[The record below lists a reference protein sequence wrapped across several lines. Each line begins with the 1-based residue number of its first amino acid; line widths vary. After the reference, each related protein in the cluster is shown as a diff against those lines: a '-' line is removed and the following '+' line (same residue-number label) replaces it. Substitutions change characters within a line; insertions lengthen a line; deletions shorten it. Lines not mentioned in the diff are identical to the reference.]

1 MARFDF
7 AFFQLLFRI
16 LGRQTGDISRVD
28 YKPQK
33 PHYENFPEEQP
44 FPRATPESQ
53 GVSSAYTAEF
63 LQKLKDD
70 PQANPHHVI
79 LMRHGK
85 IIAECGYAPYP
96 RDMWHITHSMCK
108 SVTGMAIGLL
118 IEDGKLTLDEK
129 LSDIFSEYV
138 GLIGIFRQ
146 SITVENLLDMTSRC
160 EFGEAGAISGNDWR
174 RGFMKA
180 GCKGEPGGAF
190 EYNSMNSYMLSA
202 IVTKKTGMPMFEFL
216 KERLFKPL
224 GITEVFWESCPKGI
238 TKGGW
243 GMFLRPEDAAKL
255 GQLYLQKGK
264 WNGVQVIPESW
275 VETSTT
281 KHIDNG
287 EGNFGYGYQVW
298 MSDRPGS
305 FAYNGMLGQDVIVYP
320 DTDMVIVI
328 NAGNKEM
335 TQEGNLTDIIRGYF
349 GAGYEPSEEAL
360 PEDTAGALELRS
372 TVRRLEGKEVHLPCI
387 VRGGWGERRSAYRP
401 EVGEADLISM
411 LIQSYNDLIKSMGS
425 DKAMETVKRN
435 FELAIDAKYLTT
447 YGMVTLANDY
457 MAKNIKNTDTAKG
470 FKDTLIEDR
479 RTERINRDKSFY
491 DAEGKSIIDSIQ
503 ISKDQYKVYDDMF
516 AKLGDARTAAMIA
529 FGSDTK
535 PYNTLVDMLKARFSE
550 MGEKLKMNKGFSFEK
565 MLGMSAEE
573 RAKLPD
579 DIQKLYKDI
588 EDANT
593 NNLSQ
598 LRSQFVNA
606 ISNTDDEDIKI
617 AINENLRKSILGG
630 LNDLMKGASADDI
643 KKAADA
649 INKTYDERI
658 GELKLD
664 KIKKR
669 LNYEDL

>member
-33 PHYENFPEEQP
+33 PHYENVPEEQP

-63 LQKLKDD
+63 LQKLRDD

-79 LMRHGK
+79 LLRHGK
-85 IIAECGYAPYP
+85 IIAECGFAPYP

-216 KERLFKPL
+216 KERLFQPL

-335 TQEGNLTDIIRGYF
+335 TQEGNLTEIIRGYF

-360 PEDTAGALELRS
+360 PENTAGELELRS

-411 LIQSYNDLIKSMGS
+411 LKGRKYELDQKQVGLFPLVMQVFHN
-425 DKAMETVKRN
+425 N
-435 FELAIDAKYLTT
+435 FTDGISQID
-447 YGMVTLANDY
+447 
-457 MAKNIKNTDTAKG
+457 
-470 FKDTLIEDR
+470 FREEDR
-479 RTERINRDKSFY
+479 RLAVDFHEGEEVHTLKVGIGSAEISEITVHGEPYYVGTQGTIARDEKER
-491 DAEGKSIIDSIQ
+491 
-503 ISKDQYKVYDDMF
+503 
-516 AKLGDARTAAMIA
+516 L
-529 FGSDTK
+529 
-535 PYNTLVDMLKARFSE
+535 TLILKADF
-550 MGEKLKMNKGFSFEK
+550 L
-565 MLGMSAEE
+565 EE
-573 RAKLPD
+573 AGTRK
-579 DIQKLYKDI
+579 IKLYFEGDDLEVRWNESPGEDIIQDGLDFVNKSPGYRNLAFVKSLMENGVKDI
-588 EDANT
+588 INT
-593 NNLSQ
+593 SVTATVHPVIFGHL
-598 LRSQFVNA
+598 VKP
-606 ISNTDDEDIKI
+606 EKV
-617 AINENLRKSILGG
+617 
-630 LNDLMKGASADDI
+630 LNSGDSRG
-643 KKAADA
+643 
-649 INKTYDERI
+649 
-658 GELKLD
+658 
-664 KIKKR
+664 
-669 LNYEDL
+669 